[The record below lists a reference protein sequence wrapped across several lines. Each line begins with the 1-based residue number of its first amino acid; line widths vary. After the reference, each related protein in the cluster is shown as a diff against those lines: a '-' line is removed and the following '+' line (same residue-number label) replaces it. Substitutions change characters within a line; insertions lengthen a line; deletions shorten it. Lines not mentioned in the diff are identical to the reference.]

1 MIHEGNGMKEK
12 STQFIHKRI
21 SKCPLRSHPHIHLT
35 LPVFRFSPQ
44 KKFKSFSQ
52 TKYYHVGKQDKQGC
66 AIRCDPPWFKPS
78 PIDEPYNS
86 E

>member
-44 KKFKSFSQ
+44 KKF
-52 TKYYHVGKQDKQGC
+52 
-66 AIRCDPPWFKPS
+66 
-78 PIDEPYNS
+78 
-86 E
+86 